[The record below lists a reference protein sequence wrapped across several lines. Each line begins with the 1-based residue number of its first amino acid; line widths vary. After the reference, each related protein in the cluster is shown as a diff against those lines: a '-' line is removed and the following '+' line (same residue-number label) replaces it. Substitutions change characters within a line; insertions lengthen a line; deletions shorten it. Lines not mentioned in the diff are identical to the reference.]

1 MKNTLKALSLVT
13 AMALPLAAHAADKTT
28 DTPPQ
33 NTAVYPCWDM
43 MKDGKMMQM
52 RGMWDGGDRQGHMMM
67 MQQQD
72 VQGMQKEI
80 DDLRKQVEELK
91 KK

>member
-1 MKNTLKALSLVT
+1 MNNVLRAIIVAT
-13 AMALPLAAHAADKTT
+13 AFVMPLAAYAADKTT
-28 DTPPQ
+28 DMPPQ
-33 NTAVYPCWDM
+33 GTAVYPCWDA
-43 MKDGKMMQM
+43 MKDGKMMPM
-52 RGMWDGGDRQGHMMM
+52 RGMWQGDKMGHMMM